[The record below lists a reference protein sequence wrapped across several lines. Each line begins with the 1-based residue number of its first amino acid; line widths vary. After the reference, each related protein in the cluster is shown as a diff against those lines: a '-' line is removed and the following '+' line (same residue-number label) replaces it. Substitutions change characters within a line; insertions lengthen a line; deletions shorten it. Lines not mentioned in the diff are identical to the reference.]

1 MAFKLQGAATFCRCP
16 HVSKQGALP
25 PAFAA
30 QAGVPRL
37 FSDVRVPV
45 AVELL
50 RRLFHGLGE
59 GGALRLWDG
68 TVVRLGSAGP
78 DSAVPAF
85 TLVFNTPAVI
95 AEMVLGRKRL
105 RLAEAYFRGDI
116 DIEGDFFMALGLK
129 DHLQAIK
136 LSLADKL
143 LVMLPAIRLL
153 SGKGKAAQLQERI
166 DPKKGHKVKVHS
178 REENSQAIQF
188 HYDLSNHFYALWLDR
203 AMVYSCAY
211 FTSPGQGL
219 EEAQTAKLD
228 HICRKLRL
236 KPGDHL
242 LDIGCGWG
250 ALVLH
255 AAQHYGVHAHGITL
269 SRRQLDFAQAG
280 IEAAGLQDRVKVELR
295 DYRDLSGESVYDK
308 ISSVG
313 MFEHVGLK
321 NLPIYFANVHRL
333 LKPAGLFLNHGITH
347 DVEGW
352 KPTLS
357 TEFINRYIF
366 PDGQLDTV
374 SNIQRVMERHRFE
387 IEDVESLRSHYA
399 LTLRQWVARLGQHHE
414 QALQYVNESTYRIW
428 RLYMAACA
436 LEFESGEIG
445 VYQLLASRRDGGLS
459 PLPLTRDDLYGPGSG
474 Q

>member
-1 MAFKLQGAATFCRCP
+1 
-16 HVSKQGALP
+16 
-25 PAFAA
+25 
-30 QAGVPRL
+30 
-37 FSDVRVPV
+37 
-45 AVELL
+45 
-50 RRLFHGLGE
+50 
-59 GGALRLWDG
+59 
-68 TVVRLGSAGP
+68 
-78 DSAVPAF
+78 
-85 TLVFNTPAVI
+85 
-95 AEMVLGRKRL
+95 MVLGRKRL

-143 LVMLPAIRLL
+143 QVMLPAMRLL
-153 SGKGKAAQLQERI
+153 SAKGKPVRLPARI
-166 DPKKGHKVKVHS
+166 DPQKGHKVKAHS

-211 FTSPGQGL
+211 FTSPEQGL
-219 EEAQTAKLD
+219 EEAQISKLD

-236 KPGDHL
+236 KPGDQL

-255 AAQHYGVHAHGITL
+255 AAQNYGVHAHGITL
-269 SRRQLDFAQAG
+269 SGKQLEFAQVS
-280 IEAAGLQDRVKVELR
+280 IQSMGLQDRVKVELR
-295 DYRDLSGESVYDK
+295 DYRDLSGEASYDK

-321 NLPIYFANVHRL
+321 NLPVYFAKVHSL

-352 KPTLS
+352 EPTLS

-374 SNIQRVMERHRFE
+374 SNIQRVMERQRFE

-399 LTLRQWVARLGQHHE
+399 LTLRHWVVRLGQQHD
-414 QALQYVNESTYRIW
+414 QALHYVNESTYRVW

-445 VYQLLASRRDGGLS
+445 VYQLLATRRDGGLS
-459 PLPLTRDDLYGPGSG
+459 PLPLTRDDLYRTGPPVPINFNT
-474 Q
+474 

>member
-1 MAFKLQGAATFCRCP
+1 
-16 HVSKQGALP
+16 LP
-25 PAFAA
+25 QAAA
-30 QAGVPRL
+30 QAWRSPAG
-37 FSDVRVPV
+37 
-45 AVELL
+45 
-50 RRLFHGLGE
+50 H
-59 GGALRLWDG
+59 RLW
-68 TVVRLGSAGP
+68 
-78 DSAVPAF
+78 
-85 TLVFNTPAVI
+85 
-95 AEMVLGRKRL
+95 LGR
-105 RLAEAYFRGDI
+105 
-116 DIEGDFFMALGLK
+116 
-129 DHLQAIK
+129 
-136 LSLADKL
+136 
-143 LVMLPAIRLL
+143 
-153 SGKGKAAQLQERI
+153 SGAARSE
-166 DPKKGHKVKVHS
+166 
-178 REENSQAIQF
+178 
-188 HYDLSNHFYALWLDR
+188 
-203 AMVYSCAY
+203 
-211 FTSPGQGL
+211 
-219 EEAQTAKLD
+219 
-228 HICRKLRL
+228 KLR
-236 KPGDHL
+236 
-242 LDIGCGWG
+242 CAG
-250 ALVLH
+250 ARHH
-255 AAQHYGVHAHGITL
+255 AEPEATG
-269 SRRQLDFAQAG
+269 FAQAG

-399 LTLRQWVARLGQHHE
+399 LTLRQWVDRLGQHHE
-414 QALQYVNESTYRIW
+414 QTLQYVNESTYRIW

-459 PLPLTRDDLYGPGSG
+459 PLPLTRDDLYGLGSG